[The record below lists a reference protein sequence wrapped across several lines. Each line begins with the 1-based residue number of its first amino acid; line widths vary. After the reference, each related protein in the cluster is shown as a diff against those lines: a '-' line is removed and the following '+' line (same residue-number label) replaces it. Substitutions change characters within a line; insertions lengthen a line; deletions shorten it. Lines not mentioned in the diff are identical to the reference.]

1 MRNVAVFDFPLKSI
15 QFCINPKSVLMEKKM
30 GTAVHP
36 ELILSLKKFG
46 VEDAKT
52 CFNCGNCTAV
62 CSLSTES
69 APFPRKVIR
78 YLQIGA
84 REKLMQSPEPWLCYY
99 CGDCSDTCP
108 RQANPGEVMMGLRR
122 YLTSLYDW
130 TGISRLFYTS
140 KLFEV
145 MAILFVAALVGLG
158 FFIYHGPMLT
168 DRVALNVF
176 APNTVIEIL
185 DIVMLAVLSFFLLS
199 NAYRMFKGIIGDP
212 DQYPEL
218 SQSGKQQFQNRIFR
232 GIPLPLYLREAK
244 EFFLHFTT
252 QKQFNACGTASQRKQ
267 WLIHLLIMTGYSSI
281 FLLVVVGI
289 RWFQRDEI
297 YPLWHPIR
305 LVGYYATFAILY
317 GTTYAIIGRL
327 KKSKPVYEHSHSS
340 DWAFLIL
347 LWLTTF
353 TGILI
358 HFTRLLALPLSTY
371 YIYVIHLMIAVPMLV
386 IEVPFAKWTHQLYRP
401 LIQYLIRVRERALNS
416 TL

>member
-1 MRNVAVFDFPLKSI
+1 
-15 QFCINPKSVLMEKKM
+15 M
-30 GTAVHP
+30 GTAVNP
-36 ELILSLKKFG
+36 DLLLNLKKFG
-46 VEDAKT
+46 VKDASI

-62 CSLSTES
+62 CSLSSEDT
-69 APFPRKVIR
+69 PFPRKVIR

-84 REKLMQSPEPWLCYY
+84 KDKLLRSPEPWLCYY
-99 CGDCSDTCP
+99 CGDCSETCP

-140 KLFEV
+140 KVFEV
-145 MAILFVAALVGLG
+145 FAILFVAALVGLG
-158 FFIYHGPMLT
+158 FYAFHGPMLT

-176 APNTVIEIL
+176 APNRVIEVL
-185 DIVMLAVLSFFLLS
+185 DLIMLAVLSFFLLS
-199 NAYRMFKGIIGDP
+199 NAYRMYLAVMGDP
-212 DQYPEL
+212 AQYPAL
-218 SQSGKQQFQNRIFR
+218 SQSAKQQFQNRLIR
-232 GIPLPLYLREAK
+232 GIPAPIYLS
-244 EFFLHFTT
+244 EFKQFVLHFFT
-252 QKQFNACGTASQRKQ
+252 QKQFGACGTAEQRKQ
-267 WLIHLLIMTGYSSI
+267 WIIHLLIMTGYTTV

-297 YPLWHPIR
+297 YSIWNPIR
-305 LVGYYATFAILY
+305 LLGYYSTFAILY
-317 GTTYAIIGRL
+317 GTTYAIMGRL
-327 KKSKPVYEHSHSS
+327 KKSKTVYEHSHSS

-358 HFTRLLALPLSTY
+358 HFTRMLELPLATY

-401 LIQYLIRVRERALNS
+401 LIQYLMRVRERALKADY
-416 TL
+416 